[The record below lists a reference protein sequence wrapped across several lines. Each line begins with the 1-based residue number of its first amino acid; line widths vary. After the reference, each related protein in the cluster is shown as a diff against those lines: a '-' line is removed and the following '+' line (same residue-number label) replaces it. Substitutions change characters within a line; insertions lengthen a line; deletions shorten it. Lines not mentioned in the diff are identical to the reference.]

1 MYRISTCTRSVTSN
15 IVLWWTTGSQARAP
29 FLLYVDVCLPLL
41 WCNAQLA
48 RVLGWGRGE
57 VTVEAEEV
65 SRHQLEES
73 EDNVH
78 IQKKGGTAPSV

>member
-1 MYRISTCTRSVTSN
+1 MYC
-15 IVLWWTTGSQARAP
+15 GEP

-57 VTVEAEEV
+57 VTVDAEEV